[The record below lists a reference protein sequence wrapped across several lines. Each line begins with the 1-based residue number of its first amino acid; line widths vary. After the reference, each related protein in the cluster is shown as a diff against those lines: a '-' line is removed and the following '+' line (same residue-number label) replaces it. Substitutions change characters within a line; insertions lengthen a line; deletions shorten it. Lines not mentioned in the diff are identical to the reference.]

1 MTILQA
7 LILGIIQGFTE
18 LLPISSSAHLA
29 LTPWLLG
36 WPEAGLAFDT
46 ALHLGTLIAI
56 VGYFRDEWGRL
67 ILAAISLVKKRRAET
82 PDERRVIFLVIATI
96 PAGIAGL
103 LLDEYAETI
112 FRSPIIIAT
121 NLVVMG
127 VLLWAIDRYMSRERG
142 MESMS
147 WKDAMFVGLAQC
159 LALVPGVSRSG
170 STITAGRALGL
181 TRESAA
187 VFSFLLSMPITL
199 AAVAFKMPDALRE
212 AESVVPLAVGVVAA
226 AASAWVAIEVLL
238 RYVARRSYGI
248 FAVYRVVFGAMIFY
262 LIYARG
268 L

>member
-7 LILGIIQGFTE
+7 LILGIVQGFTE

-36 WPEAGLAFDT
+36 WPDHGLAFDV

-56 VGYFRDEWGRL
+56 VAYFQDEWRRL
-67 ILAAISLVKKRRAET
+67 FSAAVSLLRKRRAET
-82 PDERRVIFLVIATI
+82 DEEKRVVFLVIATI
-96 PAGIAGL
+96 PAGLAGL
-103 LLDEYAETI
+103 LLEDAAETI
-112 FRSPIIIAT
+112 FRSPALIAT
-121 NLVVMG
+121 NLIVLG
-127 VLLWAIDRYMSRERG
+127 VLLWAVDRFMSRERG
-142 MESMS
+142 MESMG
-147 WKDAMFVGLAQC
+147 WKDAMAIGLAQC

-170 STITAGRALGL
+170 STITAGRALKL

-199 AAVAFKMPDALRE
+199 AAIVFKLPDAVRE
-212 AESVVPLAVGVVAA
+212 AESLAPMAVGVVAA
-226 AASAWVAIEVLL
+226 AVSAWVAIAVLL
-238 RYVARRSYGI
+238 KYVARRSYGV
-248 FAVYRVVFGAMIFY
+248 FAVYRLLFGALIFY

>member
-7 LILGIIQGFTE
+7 LILGIVQGFTE

-36 WPEAGLAFDT
+36 WPDHGLAFDV

-56 VGYFRDEWGRL
+56 VAYFQEEWRRL
-67 ILAAISLVKKRRAET
+67 LSAAVSLARKRRAET
-82 PDERRVIFLVIATI
+82 DEERRVVFLVIATI

-103 LLDEYAETI
+103 LLENAAETI
-112 FRSPIIIAT
+112 FRSPALIAT
-121 NLVVMG
+121 NLMVMG
-127 VLLWAIDRYMSRERG
+127 VLLWAIDRFVSRERG
-142 MESMS
+142 RESMG
-147 WKDAMFVGLAQC
+147 WKDAMAIGLAQC

-170 STITAGRALGL
+170 STITAGRALKL

-199 AAVAFKMPDALRE
+199 AAIVLKLPDAVRE
-212 AESVVPLAVGVVAA
+212 AESLAPMAVGVIAA
-226 AASAWVAIEVLL
+226 AVSAWVAIAVLL
-238 RYVARRSYGI
+238 KYVARRSYGV
-248 FAVYRVVFGAMIFY
+248 FAVYRLLFGALIFY

>member
-7 LILGIIQGFTE
+7 LILGIIQGLTE

-36 WPEAGLAFDT
+36 WPDHGLAFDV

-56 VGYFRDEWGRL
+56 VAYFHDEWRRL
-67 ILAAISLVKKRRAET
+67 FGAAVSLARKRRAET
-82 PDERRVIFLVIATI
+82 DEERRVVFLVIATI

-103 LLDEYAETI
+103 LLEDAAETI
-112 FRSPIIIAT
+112 FRSPALIAT
-121 NLVVMG
+121 NLIVMG
-127 VLLWAIDRYMSRERG
+127 VLLWAIDRFMSRERG
-142 MESMS
+142 MDSMG
-147 WKDAMFVGLAQC
+147 WKDAMAIGLAQC

-170 STITAGRALGL
+170 STITAGRALKL

-199 AAVAFKMPDALRE
+199 AAIVLKLPDAVRE
-212 AESVVPLAVGVVAA
+212 AESLMPMAVGVVAA
-226 AASAWVAIEVLL
+226 AVSAWVAIAVLL
-238 RYVARRSYGI
+238 KYVARRSYGV
-248 FAVYRVVFGAMIFY
+248 FAAYRLLFGALIFY

>member
-36 WPEAGLAFDT
+36 WPDHGLAFDV

-56 VGYFRDEWGRL
+56 VAYFHDEWRR
-67 ILAAISLVKKRRAET
+67 LAAAAVSLVRKRRAET
-82 PDERRVIFLVIATI
+82 DEEKRVVFLVIATI

-103 LLDEYAETI
+103 LLEDAAETI
-112 FRSPIIIAT
+112 FRSPALIAT
-121 NLVVMG
+121 NLIVMG
-127 VLLWAIDRYMSRERG
+127 VLLWAIDRFMSRERG
-142 MESMS
+142 MASMG
-147 WKDAMFVGLAQC
+147 WKDAMAIGLAQC

-170 STITAGRALGL
+170 STITAARALKL

-199 AAVAFKMPDALRE
+199 AAIVLKLPDAVRE
-212 AESVVPLAVGVVAA
+212 AESIVPMAVGVVAA
-226 AASAWVAIEVLL
+226 AVSAWVAIAVLL
-238 RYVARRSYGI
+238 KYVARRSYGV
-248 FAVYRVVFGAMIFY
+248 FAVYRLLFGALIFY